1 VKIIFIDSPMVFA
14 PQRTRQGC
22 RGLRKTKAKKKA
34 AMDAK
39 KNALRAED
47 ITKGVFVSVN
57 HLPKKELKRA
67 TDLLM
72 AADQ

>member
-1 VKIIFIDSPMVFA
+1 
-14 PQRTRQGC
+14 
-22 RGLRKTKAKKKA
+22 
-34 AMDAK
+34 MDAK